1 MSLPT
6 GVTRPR
12 PKWQYRL
19 LLCTVII
26 LFVSLVLVLTV
37 SVLYGFNMALPH
49 IRVVKMRA
57 LWEGKGRDRAPNLPP
72 WGKCSFAERTFQKNE
87 MTDQHFF
94 SLSPIPPDECP
105 SRPPPPHVDSAG
117 HIPIVSTILFSNPNS
132 FFTTSS
138 LSPIR
143 IYALPSRSP
152 ESLLA
157 LTAPRTIRLAGHEE
171 GYSFDVNFTLKDVGS
186 IDGGNAT
193 VAAVLEGQNCLLY
206 TTSTSKIT
214 VKGLGLIPTSRNF
227 KVECTVLRKWGE
239 NPLTLSDC
247 YGRFFKG

>member
-1 MSLPT
+1 MPA
-6 GVTRPR
+6 VTPIFSRALTFFLVCSSSHR

-105 SRPPPPHVDSAG
+105 SRPPPPPRGLCRPHSHRLYHPLLQSQLLLHHLQPLAYTHLRPPLPLPREPAG
-117 HIPIVSTILFSNPNS
+117 PHRASDHPTGRARGRLF
-132 FFTTSS
+132 FRCE
-138 LSPIR
+138 L
-143 IYALPSRSP
+143 
-152 ESLLA
+152 
-157 LTAPRTIRLAGHEE
+157 H
-171 GYSFDVNFTLKDVGS
+171 
-186 IDGGNAT
+186 
-193 VAAVLEGQNCLLY
+193 LEGRGEHRWGERHGR
-206 TTSTSKIT
+206 S
-214 VKGLGLIPTSRNF
+214 GLG
-227 KVECTVLRKWGE
+227 GE
-239 NPLTLSDC
+239 
-247 YGRFFKG
+247 

>member
-1 MSLPT
+1 
-6 GVTRPR
+6 
-12 PKWQYRL
+12 
-19 LLCTVII
+19 
-26 LFVSLVLVLTV
+26 
-37 SVLYGFNMALPH
+37 
-49 IRVVKMRA
+49 
-57 LWEGKGRDRAPNLPP
+57 
-72 WGKCSFAERTFQKNE
+72 
-87 MTDQHFF
+87 
-94 SLSPIPPDECP
+94 
-105 SRPPPPHVDSAG
+105 VDSAG

-193 VAAVLEGQNCLLY
+193 VAAVLEV
-206 TTSTSKIT
+206 SKECR
-214 VKGLGLIPTSRNF
+214 KGLRLEVGLGSRLEMHACVGNRG
-227 KVECTVLRKWGE
+227 RKA
-239 NPLTLSDC
+239 PDPCSCVFRL
-247 YGRFFKG
+247 FFVHRARIVCSTRQVPVKSP